1 MLWCTVKKLSI
12 IAVVGV
18 AGGGV
23 AAVVGAPAT
32 IATLV
37 GCGTSLL
44 STCFYY
50 PGQEDL
56 KTETHR
62 AIKEEAS
69 SSEILLGFTRRVA
82 FIANGVAGIL
92 AQCGYT
98 SFAVNPFALVVSGTG
113 LLIWSF
119 LEWETALPERCDPT
133 NAAMLSAFEVVGC
146 IVNGTNAFLH
156 VGHILSPNIVAH
168 MQKFTFWVHCLEL
181 GVSVYILGHDCQHQ
195 LKTIK
200 NQSETIKQLEC
211 KVADLEGVTDC
222 CEKCKDAAAKLPLL
236 VVEDHHIIP
245 DKKND

>member
-1 MLWCTVKKLSI
+1 MGNRSTTCTVKKLSI

-44 STCFYY
+44 STAFYY
-50 PGQEDL
+50 PRQEDL

-62 AIKEEAS
+62 ATKEEAS
-69 SSEILLGFTRRVA
+69 SSEILLGFMRRVA
-82 FIANGVAGIL
+82 FIANGGAGIL

-98 SFAVNPFALVVSGTG
+98 FFAFNPFALVVSGTG
-113 LLIWSF
+113 LLIWSI

-133 NAAMLSAFEVVGC
+133 NAAILSAFEVVGC
-146 IVNGTNAFLH
+146 IVNGTNAFHH
-156 VGHILSPNIVAH
+156 VGHILSPHIVAH

-181 GVSVYILGHDCQHQ
+181 GVSVHILGHDCQHQ
-195 LKTIK
+195 SKTIK
-200 NQSETIKQLEC
+200 ELKS
-211 KVADLEGVTDC
+211 KVARLERVIAC
-222 CEKCKDAAAKLPLL
+222 YEKCTVAAAKEPLL
-236 VVEDHHIIP
+236 VVEGHPIIP
-245 DKKND
+245 DKKNN